1 MKKYYYSDGQQQFGP
16 LSKKELKSNNI
27 TKETLVWY
35 DGLKDWT
42 KAGEVEELADLFPV
56 TPPPPPLPKQ
66 KTATPPSMPENKTVT
81 PPPMPN
87 IDDGKIKRKPK
98 KLLII
103 ASVIIGLVIIVGVL
117 ITIQSR
123 QKQKEKEEFERIE
136 AIKQEE
142 QRQRDEEQRLKME
155 KQISQERLNPENYL
169 SLTNVKLKNGN
180 LLTGYVNS
188 KAQYVW
194 YKQIQIK
201 VIFYDGN
208 NRILQS
214 DIYHINGDFSPNSK
228 KTLQVTIKE
237 IQGVINSLKWESFNA
252 IIIGAKPN

>member
-1 MKKYYYSDGQQQFGP
+1 MKTYYYSDGQQQIGP
-16 LSKKELKSNNI
+16 LSKEELQSKGI
-27 TKETLVWY
+27 TKDTLVWRE
-35 DGLKDWT
+35 GLTEWT
-42 KAGEVEELADLFPV
+42 KAGNVEELVDLFPT
-56 TPPPPPLPKQ
+56 TPTPPPLPEQ
-66 KTATPPSMPENKTVT
+66 KTTT
-81 PPPMPN
+81 PPPIPN
-87 IDDGKIKRKPK
+87 KDEGEIKRKPK

-103 ASVIIGLVIIVGVL
+103 ISVIIGLVIIVGVM

-136 AIKQEE
+136 AFKQEE
-142 QRQRDEEQRLKME
+142 QRRRDEEQRLKME
-155 KQISQERLNPENYL
+155 EQISQERLNPENYL

-208 NRILQS
+208 NKILQS

-237 IQGVINSLKWESFNA
+237 IQGVINSLRWESFNA
-252 IIIGAKPN
+252 VIIGAKYCK

>member
-1 MKKYYYSDGQQQFGP
+1 MKKYYYSDGKQQIGP
-16 LSKKELKSNNI
+16 LSKEELKSKGI
-27 TKETLVWY
+27 TKDTLVWY
-35 DGLKDWT
+35 EGLTEWT
-42 KAGEVEELADLFPV
+42 KAGDVEELVDLFPNTP
-56 TPPPPPLPKQ
+56 TPPPIPEQ
-66 KTATPPSMPENKTVT
+66 KIATPPPMPGNKTVT
-81 PPPMPN
+81 PPPMSN
-87 IDDGKIKRKPK
+87 KDNGKMKRKPK

-103 ASVIIGLVIIVGVL
+103 ASVIIGLMIIVGVL

-136 AIKQEE
+136 AVKQEE

-155 KQISQERLNPENYL
+155 KQISQERLNPEKYL

-188 KAQYVW
+188 NAQYVW
-194 YKQIQIK
+194 YKQVQIK

-208 NRILQS
+208 NKILQS
-214 DIYHINGDFSPNSK
+214 DIYHVNGDFSPNSK
-228 KTLQVTIKE
+228 KTLKITIKE

-252 IIIGAKPN
+252 IIISAKPN

>member
-1 MKKYYYSDGQQQFGP
+1 MKKYYYSDGKQQIGP
-16 LSKKELKSNNI
+16 LSKEEIQSKGIAKD
-27 TKETLVWY
+27 TLVWSE
-35 DGLKDWT
+35 GLTEWT
-42 KAGEVEELADLFPV
+42 KASEVAELVDLFPNIP
-56 TPPPPPLPKQ
+56 TPPPLPEQ
-66 KTATPPSMPENKTVT
+66 KTATPPPIPENKTVT

-87 IDDGKIKRKPK
+87 NDNINIKRKSK
-98 KLLII
+98 KPLII
-103 ASVIIGLVIIVGVL
+103 VSVIIGLLIIVGVL
-117 ITIQSR
+117 ITIQSK

-155 KQISQERLNPENYL
+155 KQISQEKLNPENYL

-180 LLTGYVNS
+180 LITGYINS
-188 KAQYVW
+188 TAKYVW
-194 YKQIQIK
+194 YKQVQIK

-228 KTLQVTIKE
+228 TTLKLTIKE
-237 IQGVINSLKWESFNA
+237 IQGIINTLKWESFNA